1 MSNYSDQLD
10 QLNDGTL
17 DASTFGHQ
25 DHIGVAY
32 EALKRE
38 SLFDAMATVANGIA
52 AAASRAGAPDKFNAT
67 ITLAFMCE
75 IAERMEA
82 RNFPDADSF
91 IAANPD
97 LLTGA
102 ILKRYS
108 NGRAVTAQAR
118 RIAFLPDLALVVER
132 S

>member
-17 DASTFGHQ
+17 DAGKFKHL

-38 SLFDAMATVANGIA
+38 SFFDAMATVANGIT

-91 IAANPD
+91 MAANPD
-97 LLTGA
+97 LLSGSVLA
-102 ILKRYS
+102 RYS
-108 NGRAVTAQAR
+108 EGRAVSARAR
-118 RIAFLPDLALVVER
+118 RIALLPDLAR
-132 S
+132 SA